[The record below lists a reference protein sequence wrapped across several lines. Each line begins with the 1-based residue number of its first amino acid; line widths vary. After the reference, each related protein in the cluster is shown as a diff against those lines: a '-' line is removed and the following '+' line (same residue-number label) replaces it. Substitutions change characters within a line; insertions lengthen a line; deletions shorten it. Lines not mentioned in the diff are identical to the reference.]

1 MKRDQA
7 KLKKEIDI
15 EAKVNTEVEN
25 KLNFSFFFKISFDE
39 KKNRSRVSGGQEA
52 LAQLRYS
59 SVRVAFFLL
68 LIK

>member
-25 KLNFSFFFKISFDE
+25 KLNFILFLKISFD
-39 KKNRSRVSGGQEA
+39 KRNRSRVSGGQEA